1 MGGSASTHVAQC
13 AGGGGHTGAP
23 AASSTAMSAD
33 PAAAALDA
41 IRPTERGRSM
51 SNGQAGDLKLN
62 AVDGGGGHGVGCG
75 SG

>member
-1 MGGSASTHVAQC
+1 
-13 AGGGGHTGAP
+13 
-23 AASSTAMSAD
+23 
-33 PAAAALDA
+33 
-41 IRPTERGRSM
+41 M